1 MTVAADSTAEWSP
14 GPNLPYPNYAQ
25 LLLRYNETVYFIIG
39 GISFLAGIDYVS
51 GSPTGKLVFSY
62 DWAMG
67 DFTPLAP
74 LALGKD

>member
-1 MTVAADSTAEWSP
+1 MTVADDSSAQWIP
-14 GPNLPYPNYAQ
+14 GPNLPYPNYAH

-39 GISFLAGIDYVS
+39 GISFLTGINYAS

-62 DWAMG
+62 DWESG
-67 DFTPLAP
+67 NFTPLAP